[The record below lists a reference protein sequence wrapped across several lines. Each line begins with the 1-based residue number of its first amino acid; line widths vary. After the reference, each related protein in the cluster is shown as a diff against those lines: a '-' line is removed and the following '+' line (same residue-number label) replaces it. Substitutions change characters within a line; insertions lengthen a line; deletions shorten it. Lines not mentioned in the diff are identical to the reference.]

1 MLFDIHRTGS
11 QTGNVCEV
19 EVFPGYDVGGK
30 NIRIL
35 GMDCP
40 KIPMFDEVHIAFT
53 INTTTEAPLSYSLP
67 RLSDLIDLARMLN
80 DITTLAGATVFD
92 AYYSQNELSFEVE
105 NCVSIDI
112 DPTVAALLGLPAQ
125 VLNNNFYFS
134 VVDPEVLDVSWG
146 YEVSIRGLDVTGYH
160 DGENHTTK
168 VGFARRDQVVKSEA
182 HRINT
187 HNHSF
192 IVSVVAVS
200 KDLTTAPISVANT
213 DPWSIRF
220 SID

>member
-1 MLFDIHRTGS
+1 
-11 QTGNVCEV
+11 
-19 EVFPGYDVGGK
+19 
-30 NIRIL
+30 
-35 GMDCP
+35 
-40 KIPMFDEVHIAFT
+40 
-53 INTTTEAPLSYSLP
+53 
-67 RLSDLIDLARMLN
+67 
-80 DITTLAGATVFD
+80 
-92 AYYSQNELSFEVE
+92 
-105 NCVSIDI
+105 
-112 DPTVAALLGLPAQ
+112 
-125 VLNNNFYFS
+125 
-134 VVDPEVLDVSWG
+134 VLDVSWG

-168 VGFARRDQVVKSEA
+168 VGFDRRDQVVKSEA